1 MYYGAAPSARPW
13 DHCAL
18 PLAARRRTRHLLSLA
33 WAAGNVAALELAPV
47 ASEVGLQPLALVMGG
62 LERTQGDAPPTLA
75 AFRVN
80 SSTVKADDRRMT
92 GTRRV
97 AKPCRGFWNLVLV

>member
-1 MYYGAAPSARPW
+1 MSVGALRCAAGEENLAPYNYLSNRHVYYGAAPSARPW

-47 ASEVGLQPLALVMGG
+47 ASEVLSTPYG
-62 LERTQGDAPPTLA
+62 
-75 AFRVN
+75 
-80 SSTVKADDRRMT
+80 SSQRQIKNILSFMIFFPHT
-92 GTRRV
+92 
-97 AKPCRGFWNLVLV
+97 FH